1 MGKIRIGLLAAAL
14 SLALSGCMTTTGPD
28 PLTDRASAKPLT
40 PVTTALLNLP
50 PPARP
55 INVAVYQFPD
65 LTGAFKPND
74 RYADNSRAVT
84 QGGAAIV
91 ADALNKAGNGA
102 WFNVVEREG
111 LKNLLRE
118 RQLIKD
124 TYAAL
129 NQNPLEL
136 IDPLEFAEYLI
147 EGGVV
152 SYDNSVTSGGV
163 GASYL
168 GVSGNV
174 LYNKDLVTVSL
185 RLTSVRTGR
194 VIISLTTSKTIY
206 SLTVSGGLSKF
217 VAVDDLLQISAGVSK
232 SEAAQIAVR
241 EGIEM
246 AVFEFIQ
253 KGLNNGL
260 WSDSEQRRPRKP
272 VYTSSI
278 KPVAVPAKANLGLK
292 KSTY

>member
-1 MGKIRIGLLAAAL
+1 MA
-14 SLALSGCMTTTGPD
+14 TTGPD
-28 PLTDRASAKPLT
+28 PLTDRANAKPLT

-50 PPARP
+50 PPTRP
-55 INVAVYQFPD
+55 INVAVYHFPD
-65 LTGAFKPND
+65 LTGAFKPNT

-91 ADALNKAGNGA
+91 ADALNKAGSGA

-124 TYAAL
+124 TYSAL
-129 NQNPLEL
+129 NQDPLEL

-152 SYDNSVTSGGV
+152 SYDNSVTSGGA
-163 GASYL
+163 GAGYL
-168 GVSGNV
+168 GVSANV
-174 LYNKDLVTVSL
+174 SYNKDLVTVSL

-206 SLTVSGGLSKF
+206 TLTVSGGLSKF
-217 VAVDDLLQISAGVSK
+217 VAVDDLLQISVGISK

-246 AVFEFIQ
+246 AVHEFIQ
-253 KGLNNGL
+253 EGLNKGL
-260 WSDSEQRRPRKP
+260 WSKDNQPRP
-272 VYTSSI
+272 VYSGSI
-278 KPVAVPAKANLGLK
+278 KPVAVRAKASLGLK